1 MPSAGVT
8 GPLALP
14 GLVALALALAAA
26 VRSLWSP

>member
-1 MPSAGVT
+1 MPDAAVT